1 MLKYVIP
8 AAAVLGLI
16 AFSAR
21 TETPAAYQAPASYEA
36 QAETPAMGWH
46 LSREGAMAKLAYGV
60 ANSDQLA
67 LMLTCEPGQRA
78 AVVYGSVQPDT
89 PALTSTGY
97 GPTEVDPLSGAIQ
110 ARLPLHDPSLRKLA
124 RDGRMDVEGDAGK
137 FTLAASKM
145 EQRVVGEFLAYCANG
160 QA

>member
-21 TETPAAYQAPASYEA
+21 TETPAFSAAPYEA
-36 QAETPAMGWH
+36 QSEAAVMGWH

-67 LMLTCEPGQRA
+67 LMLTCEPGERA

-89 PALTSTGY
+89 PALISAAST
-97 GPTEVDPLSGAIQ
+97 PSEVDPLSGAIA
-110 ARLPLHDPSLRKLA
+110 ARLPLNDPSLRKLA
-124 RDGRMDVEGDAGK
+124 RDGQMNVEGDAGK
-137 FTLAASKM
+137 FSLAATKA
-145 EQRVVGEFLAYCANG
+145 EQRAVGEFLAYCANG
-160 QA
+160 VA